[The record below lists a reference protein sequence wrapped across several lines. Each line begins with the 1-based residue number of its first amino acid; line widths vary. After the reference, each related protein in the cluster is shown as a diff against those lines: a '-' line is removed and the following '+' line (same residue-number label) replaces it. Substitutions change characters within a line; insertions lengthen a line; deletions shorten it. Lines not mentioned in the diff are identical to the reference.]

1 MQSLRCQARILF
13 STVASSG
20 RLIRL
25 NLLRNVATDSGTGT
39 GSGTG
44 SGSGFRSRAKL
55 MQKLREWHARAFSNR
70 FLLFTN
76 VGISL
81 TLSCLGDVMEQH
93 LEIYSGEIERFDSLR
108 TSHMATSGVTVGIIC
123 HFWYKMLDKRI
134 PGRSMRVVA
143 KKIVLDQLICS
154 PVYISVFFVTL
165 GLLEQKDKHEVWDE
179 IKDKAWKLYAAEWTV
194 WPAAQ
199 FINFY
204 WIPTHYRIFYDN
216 IISLGY
222 DVLTSKV
229 KHTKSHIK
237 KIP

>member
-1 MQSLRCQARILF
+1 MQSIRCQARILF
-13 STVASSG
+13 STATSTG
-20 RLIRL
+20 RSIRL
-25 NLLRNVATDSGTGT
+25 NLLRNVGTGT
-39 GSGTG
+39 GAGPGTG
-44 SGSGFRSRAKL
+44 IGTPGSRSRSEL
-55 MQKLREWHARAFSNR
+55 MRKLREWHATAFSNR

-81 TLSCLGDVMEQH
+81 TLSCLGDVLEQH
-93 LEIYSGEIERFDSLR
+93 LEIYSGEIERFDSQR
-108 TSHMATSGVTVGIIC
+108 TSHMAISGVTVGIIC
-123 HFWYKMLDKRI
+123 HYWYKMLDKRM

-165 GLLEQKDKHEVWDE
+165 GLLEQKDKHEVWEE
-179 IKDKAWKLYAAEWTV
+179 IKEKAWKLYAAEWTV

-204 WIPTHYRIFYDN
+204 WIPAHYRIFYDN